1 MMNRMRVTQLW
12 RYPVK
17 SLAGERLEQAEVGPL
32 GITGDRQFGL
42 LDVATGLVLTARRV
56 PELLFAAPATGPDGS
71 VAIRLPDGTVT
82 ADDTDVSD
90 WLGRPVALRSAAAG
104 PATFEYS
111 LDDEPGT
118 EWISWES
125 PAGVFHDSGKAR
137 LSITTEA
144 ALGDWDVRR
153 FRPNIVVDAGDEREL
168 VGHQVRVGEVLLDV
182 TKELARCTMVTR
194 SQPGIERDLDVLRTV
209 NSTRSG
215 NLAVGALVVAAGSL
229 AVGDELQIV
238 A

>member
-1 MMNRMRVTQLW
+1 MMTRMRVTQLW

-17 SLAGERLEQAEVGPL
+17 SLAGERLERAEVGSL

-56 PELLFAAPATGPDGS
+56 PELLFAAPVTGPDGG
-71 VAIRLPDGTVT
+71 VAIRLPDGRVT
-82 ADDTDVSD
+82 ADDTELSD
-90 WLGRPVALRSAAAG
+90 WLGRRITLRAAAVG

-137 LSITTEA
+137 VSITTET
-144 ALGDWDVRR
+144 ALGGWDVRR
-153 FRPNIVVDAGDEREL
+153 FRPNIVVDTGDERDL
-168 VGHQVRVGEVLLDV
+168 VGHQVRVGDALLDV

-194 SQPGIERDLDVLRTV
+194 PQPGIERDVDVLRTV
-209 NSTRSG
+209 NATRSG
-215 NLAVGALVVAAGSL
+215 NLAVGALILTEGTL